1 MGSHAYYL
9 YVDPDVNTNEQFE
22 FEVAVKEANKDSI

>member
-9 YVDPDVNTNEQFE
+9 YVDPDVNTNE
-22 FEVAVKEANKDSI
+22 